1 MSKNFDLMQ
10 DAQIR
15 LDIPAVEQQ
24 RFSLPPVKGKSK
36 SKANDKEFRRT
47 WGDDITREES
57 SKFMQNIFLS
67 RKGNP
72 LEWLF
77 LRGLILGTILR
88 LCTT

>member
-36 SKANDKEFRRT
+36 ANDKEFRRT
-47 WGDDITREES
+47 WGDDITREEF

-67 RKGNP
+67 RRGIP
-72 LEWLF
+72 LSGCF
-77 LRGLILGTILR
+77 CGG
-88 LCTT
+88 